1 MKHKKNPL
9 ITPLEKGFESISLP
23 FKEFIRDQK
32 TSNALL
38 VITTFLAV
46 YLANSHWSEI
56 YTYYNSSVSGFYIGS
71 WKFEMTNQHWVNDGL
86 MTLFFYV
93 IGLEIKRELL
103 AGELSSL
110 KINISILAA
119 ALGGMIFPA
128 LIYFVFNSGEASIR
142 GWGIPMATDTA
153 FAVGVLALLG
163 KRIPI
168 SVTTFLTALAIFDD
182 LGAVLVIAFFYV
194 KELDFY
200 YIYQAALIF
209 ALMLGLNRLGVRK
222 PLPYLIGG
230 IFLWFAIHASG
241 IHSTIAGI
249 LAAMTVPAKPKHE
262 PGWFINRSLYLIRK
276 FKKLEKQSTSNN
288 HILAKQKEH
297 DVICDIERV
306 AETSTTPLQRW
317 EHAVRRPIALF
328 ILPLFALSNA
338 GVPINFEVL
347 PQTLN
352 SHEFWGIFLGL
363 TIGKCF
369 GITLFSWLAIHSG
382 IGILPHNVTM
392 KHVVGIG
399 LLGGMGFTMS
409 IFIAGIGFNELNSE
423 LINSKAAILS
433 GSLIAGILGYS
444 WMYWISRKKPELRK
458 NNQSFNDYNIR

>member
-1 MKHKKNPL
+1 MKKKNNPL
-9 ITPLEKGFESISLP
+9 ITPLEKGFESMSWP

-32 TSNALL
+32 ASNALL
-38 VITTFLAV
+38 ILTTFLAV
-46 YLANSHWSEI
+46 YLANSHWHEI
-56 YTYYNSSVSGFYIGS
+56 YIFYNTSISGFYIGS
-71 WKFEMTNQHWVNDGL
+71 WTFEMSNQSWINDAL

-128 LIYFVFNSGEASIR
+128 LIYFAFNTGETSIQ

-163 KRIPI
+163 NRIPI

-182 LGAVLVIAFFYV
+182 LGAVLVIALFYI
-194 KELDFY
+194 KELHIY

-209 ALMLGLNRLGVRK
+209 AMMLGFNRLGIRT
-222 PLPYLIGG
+222 PLPYLIAAV
-230 IFLWFAIHASG
+230 FLWFAIHASG

-262 PGWFINRSLYLIRK
+262 PSWFIIKTLHLLRK
-276 FKKLEKQSTSNN
+276 FKKLEKQASSKY

-297 DVICDIERV
+297 EVISDIERV

-317 EHAVRRPIALF
+317 EHTVRRPIALF

-369 GITLFSWLAIHSG
+369 GITLFTWLAIHTG
-382 IGILPHNVTM
+382 AGILPKNVTLQ
-392 KHVVGIG
+392 HIFGIG

-409 IFIAGIGFNELNSE
+409 IFVAGIGFNGLNVE
-423 LINSKAAILS
+423 LINAKTAILS
-433 GSLIAGILGYS
+433 GSLVAGTLGYS
-444 WMYWISRKKPELRK
+444 WMYWVSRKPY
-458 NNQSFNDYNIR
+458 QSR

>member
-1 MKHKKNPL
+1 MRKKNNPL
-9 ITPLEKGFESISLP
+9 ITPLEKGFESITWP

-38 VITTFLAV
+38 VLTTFLAI
-46 YLANSHWSEI
+46 YLANSHWHEI
-56 YTYYNSSVSGFYIGS
+56 YSFYNSSVSGFYIGN
-71 WKFEMTNQHWVNDGL
+71 WKFEMSNQCWINDGL

-128 LIYFVFNSGEASIR
+128 LIYFAFNTGEVSIR

-194 KELDFY
+194 KELDLYFL
-200 YIYQAALIF
+200 YQAALIY
-209 ALMLGLNRLGVRK
+209 AIMLGMNRLGVRT

-230 IFLWFAIHASG
+230 VLLWFAIHASG
-241 IHSTIAGI
+241 IHSTISGI

-262 PGWFINRSLYLIRK
+262 PGWFIEKTLYLLRK
-276 FKKLEKQSTSNN
+276 FKKLEKQAATKN

-297 DVICDIERV
+297 EVISDIERV

-317 EHAVRRPIALF
+317 EHTVRRPIALF

-347 PQTLN
+347 PQTLD
-352 SHEFWGIFLGL
+352 SPEFWGIFLGL

-369 GITLFSWLAIHSG
+369 GISLFTWLAINSG
-382 IGILPHNVTM
+382 IGTLPRNVTM
-392 KHVVGIG
+392 QHIIGIG

-409 IFIAGIGFNELNSE
+409 IFIAGIGFSDLNSQ
-423 LINSKAAILS
+423 LINSKTAILS
-433 GSLIAGILGYS
+433 GSLVAGIIGYS
-444 WMYWISRKKPELRK
+444 WMYWISRNKVKTKKH
-458 NNQSFNDYNIR
+458 

>member
-1 MKHKKNPL
+1 MKKKNNPL
-9 ITPLEKGFESISLP
+9 ITPLEKGFESITWP

-38 VITTFLAV
+38 IFTTLLAI
-46 YLANSHWSEI
+46 YFANSYWSEI
-56 YTYYNSSVSGFYIGS
+56 YNFYNNSVSGFYIAG
-71 WKFEMTNQHWVNDGL
+71 WKFEMSNQHWINDGL

-128 LIYFVFNSGEASIR
+128 LIYYVFNSGEPSIR

-163 KRIPI
+163 RRIPI
-168 SVTTFLTALAIFDD
+168 SVTAFLTALAIFDD
-182 LGAVLVIAFFYV
+182 LGAVLVIAFFYI
-194 KELDFY
+194 KELHLY
-200 YIYQAALIF
+200 YMYQAVLIF
-209 ALMLGLNRLGVRK
+209 ILMIGLNRLGVRT

-230 IFLWFAIHASG
+230 ILLWFSIHASG

-249 LAAMTVPAKPKHE
+249 LAAITVPAKPKHE
-262 PGWFINRSLYLIRK
+262 PGWFINKTLYLLRK
-276 FKKLEKQSTSNN
+276 FKKLEKQANSKNN
-288 HILAKQKEH
+288 ILAKQKEH
-297 DVICDIERV
+297 EVISDIERV

-317 EHAVRRPIALF
+317 EHTVRRPIALF

-338 GVPINFEVL
+338 GVPINFDVL
-347 PQTLN
+347 PQTFN
-352 SHEFWGIFLGL
+352 SPEFWGIFLGL
-363 TIGKCF
+363 TMGKCF
-369 GITLFSWLAIHSG
+369 GITLFTWLALHLG
-382 IGILPHNVTM
+382 VGILPRNVTM
-392 KHVVGIG
+392 QHIVGIG

-409 IFIAGIGFNELNSE
+409 IFIAGIGFSDLNPQ

-433 GSLIAGILGYS
+433 GSLVAGILGYS
-444 WMYWISRKKPELRK
+444 WMYWISRQK
-458 NNQSFNDYNIR
+458 N

>member
-1 MKHKKNPL
+1 MVQKNNDPL
-9 ITPLEKGFESISLP
+9 TTSLEKGFESITWP

-38 VITTFLAV
+38 VIATFAAIFF
-46 YLANSHWSEI
+46 ANSHWHEL
-56 YTYYNSSVSGFYIGS
+56 YTWFNQSRSGFYIGD
-71 WKFEMTNQHWVNDGL
+71 WVFEMSNQTWINDGL

-110 KINISILAA
+110 KTNITILAA

-128 LIYFVFNSGEASIR
+128 TIYFLFNAGEPSLR

-163 KRIPI
+163 RRIPI
-168 SVTTFLTALAIFDD
+168 TVTTFLTALAIFDD

-194 KELDFY
+194 EDLSMH
-200 YIYQAALIF
+200 YIAQAAVIF
-209 ALMLGLNRLGVRK
+209 AIMMGMNRLGVRT

-241 IHSTIAGI
+241 VHSTIAGI

-262 PGWFINRSLYLIRK
+262 PSWFIKKVFHLLVK
-276 FKKLEKQSTSNN
+276 FERLEKASDTNH

-297 DVICDIERV
+297 DVINDIERV

-317 EHAVRRPIALF
+317 EHTVRRPIALF
-328 ILPLFALSNA
+328 VLPLFALSNA
-338 GVPINFEVL
+338 GIPVEMELL
-347 PQTLN
+347 PQTIQ
-352 SHEFWGIFLGL
+352 SPEFWGIFLGL
-363 TIGKCF
+363 IVGKSV
-369 GITLFSWLAIHSG
+369 GITLFTWAALRAG
-382 IGILPHNVTM
+382 IGILPNMMTL
-392 KHVVGIG
+392 KHVLGVGF
-399 LLGGMGFTMS
+399 LGGMGFTMS
-409 IFIAGIGFNELNSE
+409 IFIAGIGFSE
-423 LINSKAAILS
+423 LPDTLINAKTAILS
-433 GSLIAGILGYS
+433 GSLIAGIIGYS
-444 WMYWISRKKPELRK
+444 WMFWISRPQSTQTSIETAH
-458 NNQSFNDYNIR
+458 NQTSP